1 MLGRGGLRE
10 EHGGAIRDERCLW
23 KEAWWRRKTML
34 KENIKRE
41 QMLWLRNK
49 DEERKKKERKEESRS
64 EEKSRRDRIKIRCK
78 ARVKERKKVKAKMTH
93 KLK

>member
-10 EHGGAIRDERCLW
+10 EHGGAIRDERYLL
-23 KEAWWRRKTML
+23 KEAWWWRKTML
-34 KENIKRE
+34 EENIERE
-41 QMLWLRNK
+41 EKPWLKNK
-49 DEERKKKERKEESRS
+49 DKERKEESRS
-64 EEKSRRDRIKIRCK
+64 KEKSRRDRIEIRCK

>member
-10 EHGGAIRDERCLW
+10 EYGGAIRDEQCLL
-23 KEAWWRRKTML
+23 KEAWWLCKTML
-34 KENIKRE
+34 EENIERE
-41 QMLWLRNK
+41 EKLWLRNK
-49 DEERKKKERKEESRS
+49 DKERKEERKEESRS